1 MKKLFAKKTLHD
13 LTEESNHHHFKRVLG
28 PFSLTAMG
36 VGAVIGAGIFVLTGL
51 AAREFA
57 GPALILSFVLSGLAC
72 IFVALCYAEFASMV
86 PLAGSAYTYSYAALG
101 EVFAWIIG
109 WDLILEYS
117 LASSL
122 VAVGWSH
129 YFVNLIG
136 TFGLHI
142 PVWLTNDYW
151 TLLHHSHGDITHVA
165 PYLFGIPIVMNLPA
179 ALVIVVITAL
189 LVVGIKESARFNSI
203 IVGVKLVV
211 ILLVIF
217 IGWFYVKKENWGN
230 SFSTFAPFGIGG
242 IGTGAAYVFF
252 AYIGFDAV
260 STTAQEA
267 RNPKRDVPI
276 GIIVSLVLCTI
287 LYIAVTAVLTG
298 MIYYKEINVDAPL
311 ADAFTRYGMVKVS
324 FLISVGA
331 VAGLTS
337 VLLVLLLSQSRIFWA
352 IARDGLLPERVFAAV
367 HPRFGTPYIS
377 TIIVGVGVAITA
389 GCLPIEEIAKLVNIG
404 TLLAFCLVSA
414 AVIVLRIKDP
424 HHPRAFRC
432 PFVPVIPIL
441 GIIACVYMMVRL
453 ELFTWIR
460 LFVWLAVGAVIYAA
474 YGRRHSKLAKKHA
487 LMAKENAIP
496 AVRPDGLECT

>member
-1 MKKLFAKKTLHD
+1 MKKLFAKKALRD
-13 LTEESNHHHFKRVLG
+13 LAEESNHHHFKRVLG
-28 PFSLTAMG
+28 PFSLTALG
-36 VGAVIGAGIFVLTGL
+36 IGAVIGAGIFVLTGL
-51 AAREFA
+51 AAKEFA
-57 GPALILSFVLSGLAC
+57 GPSLILSFVLSGLAC

-101 EVFAWIIG
+101 EIFAWIIG

-129 YFVNLIG
+129 YFVKLLG
-136 TFGLHI
+136 LFGLHI
-142 PVWLTNDYW
+142 PPWLTNDYW
-151 TLLHHSHGDITHVA
+151 TLSHKAQD
-165 PYLFGIPIVMNLPA
+165 LFTQSVPFILGVPILFNLPA
-179 ALVIVVITAL
+179 ALIIIAITTL
-189 LVVGIKESARFNSI
+189 LVIGIKESARFNSI
-203 IVGVKLVV
+203 IVGVKLAV

-217 IGWFYVKKENWGN
+217 VGWFYVKGDNWGN
-230 SFSTFAPFGIGG
+230 SFDTFAPYGIGG

-276 GIIVSLVLCTI
+276 GIIVSLVLCTM

-298 MIYYKEINVDAPL
+298 MVYYKDINIDAPL
-311 ADAFTRYGMVKVS
+311 ADAFTRYGLTKVS
-324 FLISVGA
+324 FFISVGA

-352 IARDGLLPERVFAAV
+352 IARDGLLPERIFAAV

-377 TIIVGVGVAITA
+377 TIIVGACVALTA
-389 GCLPIEEIAKLVNIG
+389 CCFPIEEIAKLVNIG

-414 AVIVLRIKDP
+414 AVIILRVKDP
-424 HHPRAFRC
+424 NHPRAFKC

-441 GIIACVYMMVRL
+441 GILSCGYMMIRL
-453 ELFTWIR
+453 EFSTWLR
-460 LFVWLAVGAVIYAA
+460 LLVWLALGAVIYAA

-487 LMAKENAIP
+487 MMEKQNESLVALDKSH
-496 AVRPDGLECT
+496 L

>member
-1 MKKLFAKKTLHD
+1 MKKLFAKKNLSE
-13 LTEESNHHHFKRVLG
+13 LVEESNHHHFKRVLG
-28 PFSLTAMG
+28 PFSLTALG
-36 VGAVIGAGIFVLTGL
+36 IGAVIGAGIFVLTGL
-51 AAREFA
+51 AAKEFA
-57 GPALILSFVLSGLAC
+57 GPSLILSFVLSGLAC

-86 PLAGSAYTYSYAALG
+86 PLAGSAYTYSYVALG
-101 EVFAWIIG
+101 EIFAWIIG

-129 YFVNLIG
+129 YFVKLLG
-136 TFGLHI
+136 LFGLHI
-142 PVWLTNDYW
+142 PLWLTNDYW
-151 TLLHHSHGDITHVA
+151 TLSHLTQD
-165 PYLFGIPIVMNLPA
+165 LFTQSVPFIHGIPIVFNLPA
-179 ALVIVVITAL
+179 ALIIIAITTL
-189 LVVGIKESARFNSI
+189 LVIGIKESASFNSI
-203 IVGVKLVV
+203 IVGVKLAV
-211 ILLVIF
+211 IFLVIF
-217 IGWFYVKKENWGN
+217 VGWFYVKGDNWGN
-230 SFSTFAPFGIGG
+230 SFDTFAPYGIGG

-298 MIYYKEINVDAPL
+298 MVYYKDINIDAPL
-311 ADAFTRYGMVKVS
+311 ADAFTRYGLTKVS
-324 FLISVGA
+324 FFISVGA

-352 IARDGLLPERVFAAV
+352 IARDGLLPERIFAAV

-377 TIIVGVGVAITA
+377 TIIVGACVALTA
-389 GCLPIEEIAKLVNIG
+389 SCFPIEEIAKLVNIG

-414 AVIVLRIKDP
+414 AVIILRVKDP
-424 HHPRAFRC
+424 NHPRAFKC

-441 GIIACVYMMVRL
+441 GILSCGYMMVRL
-453 ELFTWIR
+453 EFSTWLR
-460 LFVWLAVGAVIYAA
+460 LLIWLALGAIIYAA
-474 YGRRHSKLAKKHA
+474 YGRRHGKLAKKHA
-487 LMAKENAIP
+487 LMEETKNDRI
-496 AVRPDGLECT
+496 RIFINK

>member
-1 MKKLFAKKTLHD
+1 MKKLFAKKTLRD
-13 LTEESNHHHFKRVLG
+13 LAEESNHHHFKRVLG
-28 PFSLTAMG
+28 PFSLTALG
-36 VGAVIGAGIFVLTGL
+36 IGAVIGAGIFVLTGL
-51 AAREFA
+51 AAKEFA
-57 GPALILSFVLSGLAC
+57 GPSLILSFVLSGIAC

-101 EVFAWIIG
+101 EIFAWIIG

-129 YFVNLIG
+129 YFIKLIG
-136 TFGLHI
+136 LFGLHI
-142 PVWLTNDYW
+142 PSWLTNDYL
-151 TLLHHSHGDITHVA
+151 TLSHLAPELIAQSV
-165 PYLFGIPIVMNLPA
+165 PYLFGIPIVFNLPA
-179 ALVIVVITAL
+179 ALIIIAITTL

-203 IVGVKLVV
+203 IVGVKLAV

-217 IGWFYVKKENWGN
+217 VGWFYVKPDNWGN
-230 SFSTFAPFGIGG
+230 SFSAFAPFGIGG

-298 MIYYKEINVDAPL
+298 MVYYKDINIDAPL
-311 ADAFTRYGMVKVS
+311 ADAFTRYGLAKVS
-324 FLISVGA
+324 FFVSVGA

-352 IARDGLLPERVFAAV
+352 IARDGLLPDRIFAAV

-377 TIIVGVGVAITA
+377 TIIVGACVALTA
-389 GCLPIEEIAKLVNIG
+389 SCFPIEEIAKLVNIG

-414 AVIVLRIKDP
+414 AVIILRRKDP
-424 HHPRAFRC
+424 HHPRAFKC

-441 GIIACVYMMVRL
+441 GILSCGYMMIRL
-453 ELFTWIR
+453 EFSTWLR
-460 LFVWLAVGAVIYAA
+460 LIAWLALGAIIYAA
-474 YGRRHSKLAKKHA
+474 YGRRHSRLARKYA
-487 LMAKENAIP
+487 LMEKPNESL
-496 AVRPDGLECT
+496 VELDKSYR

>member
-142 PVWLTNDYW
+142 PTWLTNDYW
-151 TLLHHSHGDITHVA
+151 TLLHHSNGDITHVA
-165 PYLFGIPIVMNLPA
+165 PFLFGIPIVMNLPA

-189 LVVGIKESARFNSI
+189 LVIGIKESARFNSI

-230 SFSTFAPFGIGG
+230 SFSAFAPFGVGG

-324 FLISVGA
+324 FFISVGA

-352 IARDGLLPERVFAAV
+352 IARDGLLPERVFAAI
-367 HPRFGTPYIS
+367 HPRFGTPYLS
-377 TIIVGVGVAITA
+377 TIIVGGCVAITA

-414 AVIVLRIKDP
+414 AVIILRIKDP

-460 LFVWLAVGAVIYAA
+460 LLIWLAIGGVIYAA

-487 LMAKENAIP
+487 LMIKQNDTL
-496 AVRPDGLECT
+496 AVMPEGL

>member
-1 MKKLFAKKTLHD
+1 MKRLFAKKSLRD
-13 LTEESNHHHFKRVLG
+13 LVEESNHHHFKRVLG
-28 PFSLTAMG
+28 PFSLTALG

-51 AAREFA
+51 AAKEFA
-57 GPALILSFVLSGLAC
+57 GPSLILSFVLSGLAC
-72 IFVALCYAEFASMV
+72 IFVALCYAEFASMA

-101 EVFAWIIG
+101 EVFAWIVG

-117 LASSL
+117 FASSL

-129 YFVNLIG
+129 YFVKLIEL
-136 TFGLHI
+136 FGLHI
-142 PVWLTNDYW
+142 PPWLTNDYW
-151 TLLHHSHGDITHVA
+151 TLSHQANDLFAQSV
-165 PYLFGIPIVMNLPA
+165 PYIYGIPVVFNLPA
-179 ALVIVVITAL
+179 ALIILVITAL

-203 IVGVKLVV
+203 IVGVKLIV

-217 IGWFYVKKENWGN
+217 VGWFYVKRDNWGN
-230 SFSTFAPFGIGG
+230 GFETFAPYGIGG

-267 RNPKRDVPI
+267 KNPKRDLPI

-298 MIYYKEINVDAPL
+298 MVYYKDINIDAPL
-311 ADAFTRYGMVKVS
+311 ADAFTRCGLTKVS
-324 FLISVGA
+324 FFISVGA

-337 VLLVLLLSQSRIFWA
+337 VLLVLLLSQSRILWA
-352 IARDGLLPERVFAAV
+352 MARDGLLSERLFAAV

-377 TIIVGVGVAITA
+377 TIIVGACVALTA
-389 GCLPIEEIAKLVNIG
+389 SCFPIEEIAKLVNIG

-414 AVIVLRIKDP
+414 AVIILRAKDP
-424 HHPRAFRC
+424 HHPRAFKC

-441 GIIACVYMMVRL
+441 GILFCGYMMIRL
-453 ELFTWIR
+453 EFSTWLR
-460 LFVWLAVGAVIYAA
+460 LIVWLALGSIIYAA

-487 LMAKENAIP
+487 LVVKQSASLAELDKSS
-496 AVRPDGLECT
+496 L

>member
-1 MKKLFAKKTLHD
+1 MKKLFAKKALRD
-13 LTEESNHHHFKRVLG
+13 LAEESNHHHFKRVLG
-28 PFSLTAMG
+28 PFSLTALG
-36 VGAVIGAGIFVLTGL
+36 IGAVIGAGIFVLTGL
-51 AAREFA
+51 AAKEFA
-57 GPALILSFVLSGLAC
+57 GPGLILSFVLSGLAC
-72 IFVALCYAEFASMV
+72 IFVALCYAEFASMI

-129 YFVNLIG
+129 YFVKLLG
-136 TFGLHI
+136 LFGLHI
-142 PVWLTNDYW
+142 PHWLTNDYW
-151 TLLHHSHGDITHVA
+151 TLSHQAQG
-165 PYLFGIPIVMNLPA
+165 LFTQSVPFIHGIPIVFNLPA
-179 ALVIVVITAL
+179 ALIIIAITTL
-189 LVVGIKESARFNSI
+189 LVIGIKESARFNSI
-203 IVGVKLVV
+203 IVGVKLAV

-217 IGWFYVKKENWGN
+217 VGWFYVKGDNWGN
-230 SFSTFAPFGIGG
+230 SFDTFAPYGIGG

-276 GIIVSLVLCTI
+276 GIIASLILCTI

-298 MIYYKEINVDAPL
+298 MVYYKDINIDAPL
-311 ADAFTRYGMVKVS
+311 ADAFTRYGLTKVS
-324 FLISVGA
+324 FFISVGA
-331 VAGLTS
+331 IAGLTS

-352 IARDGLLPERVFAAV
+352 IARDGLLPERIFATI

-377 TIIVGVGVAITA
+377 TIIVGACVALTA
-389 GCLPIEEIAKLVNIG
+389 SCFPIEEIAKLVNIG

-414 AVIVLRIKDP
+414 AVIILRVKDP
-424 HHPRAFRC
+424 NHSRAFKC

-441 GIIACVYMMVRL
+441 GILSCGYMMIRL
-453 ELFTWIR
+453 EFSTWLR
-460 LFVWLAVGAVIYAA
+460 LLVWLAIGAIIYAA
-474 YGRRHSKLAKKHA
+474 YGRHHSKLAKKHA
-487 LMAKENAIP
+487 LMEKQNES
-496 AVRPDGLECT
+496 LEELDRSYL

>member
-1 MKKLFAKKTLHD
+1 MKKLFAKKTLRD
-13 LTEESNHHHFKRVLG
+13 LAEESNHYHFKRVLG
-28 PFSLTAMG
+28 PFSLTALG
-36 VGAVIGAGIFVLTGL
+36 IGAVIGAGIFVLTGL

-57 GPALILSFVLSGLAC
+57 GPSLILSFVLSGLAC

-86 PLAGSAYTYSYAALG
+86 PLAGSAYTYSYTALG
-101 EVFAWIIG
+101 EIFAWIIG

-129 YFVNLIG
+129 YFIQLLG
-136 TFGLHI
+136 LFGLSL
-142 PVWLTNDYW
+142 PSWLTNDYW
-151 TLLHHSHGDITHVA
+151 TLSHQTGDLFAQSV
-165 PYLFGIPIVMNLPA
+165 PYLCGIPVVFNLPA
-179 ALVIVVITAL
+179 ALIIIAITAV
-189 LVVGIKESARFNSI
+189 LVIGIKESARFNSI
-203 IVGVKLVV
+203 IVGIKLAV
-211 ILLVIF
+211 ILLVIGV
-217 IGWFYVKKENWGN
+217 GWFYVKRDNWGN
-230 SFSTFAPFGIGG
+230 SFETFAPFGIGG

-298 MIYYKEINVDAPL
+298 MVYYKDINIDAPL
-311 ADAFTRYGMVKVS
+311 ADAFTRYGLTRVS
-324 FLISVGA
+324 FFISVGA

-352 IARDGLLPERVFAAV
+352 IARDGLLPERIFAAV

-377 TIIVGVGVAITA
+377 TIIVGACVALTA
-389 GCLPIEEIAKLVNIG
+389 CCFPIEEIAKLVNIG

-414 AVIVLRIKDP
+414 AVIILRVKDP
-424 HHPRAFRC
+424 CHPRAFKC

-441 GIIACVYMMVRL
+441 GILSCGYMMIRL
-453 ELFTWIR
+453 EFSTWLR
-460 LFVWLAVGAVIYAA
+460 LLVWLALGAIIYVA
-474 YGRRHSKLAKKHA
+474 YGRRHSKLARKYALVTKKNEA
-487 LMAKENAIP
+487 LVELNKSY
-496 AVRPDGLECT
+496 L

>member
-1 MKKLFAKKTLHD
+1 MPNSRRWFPL
-13 LTEESNHHHFKRVLG
+13 R
-28 PFSLTAMG
+28 
-36 VGAVIGAGIFVLTGL
+36 
-51 AAREFA
+51 AAPIRTRMR
-57 GPALILSFVLSGLAC
+57 PW
-72 IFVALCYAEFASMV
+72 
-86 PLAGSAYTYSYAALG
+86 G

-129 YFVNLIG
+129 YFINLIG

-142 PVWLTNDYW
+142 PIWLTNDYW
-151 TLLHHSHGDITHVA
+151 TLLHHSNGVITHVA
-165 PYLFGIPIVMNLPA
+165 PYFCGIPIVMNLPA

-230 SFSTFAPFGIGG
+230 SFSAFAPFGVGG

-276 GIIVSLVLCTI
+276 GIIASLVLCTI
-287 LYIAVTAVLTG
+287 LYIAVTAILTG
-298 MIYYKEINVDAPL
+298 MVYYKDINVDAPL
-311 ADAFTRYGMVKVS
+311 ADAFARYGMVKVS
-324 FLISVGA
+324 FFISVGA

-352 IARDGLLPERVFAAV
+352 IARDGLLPERVFAAI
-367 HPRFGTPYIS
+367 HPRFGTPYLS
-377 TIIVGVGVAITA
+377 TIIVGGCVAITA

-424 HHPRAFRC
+424 HHPRAFRVSLC
-432 PFVPVIPIL
+432 AGNTHIGHHCLCLHDDSPRT
-441 GIIACVYMMVRL
+441 VYMDKALRMACNR
-453 ELFTWIR
+453 
-460 LFVWLAVGAVIYAA
+460 GVIYAA

-496 AVRPDGLECT
+496 AVSPEGL

>member
-72 IFVALCYAEFASMV
+72 IFVALCYAEFASMI

-151 TLLHHSHGDITHVA
+151 TLLHHSNGALTHVA
-165 PYLFGIPIVMNLPA
+165 PYFCGIPIVMNLPA
-179 ALVIVVITAL
+179 TLIIVVITAL

-230 SFSTFAPFGIGG
+230 SFSSFAPFGVGG

-276 GIIVSLVLCTI
+276 GIIASLVLCTI
-287 LYIAVTAVLTG
+287 LYIAVTAILTG
-298 MIYYKEINVDAPL
+298 MVYYKDINVDAPL
-311 ADAFTRYGMVKVS
+311 ADAFARYGMVKVS
-324 FLISVGA
+324 FFISVGA

-352 IARDGLLPERVFAAV
+352 IARDGLLPERVFAAI
-367 HPRFGTPYIS
+367 HPRFGTPYLS
-377 TIIVGVGVAITA
+377 TIIVGGCVAITA

-441 GIIACVYMMVRL
+441 GIIACVYMMIRL

-460 LFVWLAVGAVIYAA
+460 LFVWLAIGGVIYVA

-487 LMAKENAIP
+487 LMAKEKDSP
-496 AVRPDGLECT
+496 ACLPL

>member
-1 MKKLFAKKTLHD
+1 MKKLFAKKALHD
-13 LTEESNHHHFKRVLG
+13 LAEESNHHHFKRVLG

-142 PVWLTNDYW
+142 PAWLTNDYW
-151 TLLHHSHGDITHVA
+151 TLSHHSNGVLTHVA
-165 PYLFGIPIVMNLPA
+165 PYFCGIPIVLNLPA
-179 ALVIVVITAL
+179 ALIIVVITAL

-203 IVGVKLVV
+203 IVGVKLAV

-230 SFSTFAPFGIGG
+230 SFSAFAPFGVGG

-276 GIIVSLVLCTI
+276 GIIASLVLCTI
-287 LYIAVTAVLTG
+287 LYIAVTAILTG
-298 MIYYKEINVDAPL
+298 MVYYKEINVDAPL
-311 ADAFTRYGMVKVS
+311 ADAFARYGMVNVS
-324 FLISVGA
+324 FFISVGA

-352 IARDGLLPERVFAAV
+352 IARDGLLPERVFAAI
-367 HPRFGTPYIS
+367 HPRFGTPYLS
-377 TIIVGVGVAITA
+377 TIIVGGCVAITA

-441 GIIACVYMMVRL
+441 GIIACVYMMIRL

-460 LFVWLAVGAVIYAA
+460 LLIWLAIGGVIYAA

-487 LMAKENAIP
+487 LMVKQNAIP
-496 AVRPDGLECT
+496 AVRPEGLEV

>member
-1 MKKLFAKKTLHD
+1 MKKLFAKKALHD
-13 LTEESNHHHFKRVLG
+13 LVEESNHHHFKRVLG
-28 PFSLTAMG
+28 PFSLSAMG

-129 YFVNLIG
+129 YFIKLIG

-142 PVWLTNDYW
+142 PTWLTNDYW
-151 TLLHHSHGDITHVA
+151 TLSHHSNGVLTQIV
-165 PYLFGIPIVMNLPA
+165 PYFCGIPIVLNLPA
-179 ALVIVVITAL
+179 ALIIIVITAL

-203 IVGVKLVV
+203 IVGVKLAV
-211 ILLVIF
+211 ILMVIF

-230 SFSTFAPFGIGG
+230 SFSTFAPFGVGG

-276 GIIVSLVLCTI
+276 GIIASLVLCTI
-287 LYIAVTAVLTG
+287 LYIAVTAILTG
-298 MIYYKEINVDAPL
+298 MVYYKDINVDAPL
-311 ADAFTRYGMVKVS
+311 ADAFSRYGMVKVS
-324 FLISVGA
+324 FFISVGA

-337 VLLVLLLSQSRIFWA
+337 VLLVLLLGQSRIFWA
-352 IARDGLLPERVFAAV
+352 IARDGLLPERIFAAI

-377 TIIVGVGVAITA
+377 TIIVGGCVSITA

-404 TLLAFCLVSA
+404 TLLAFCMVSA
-414 AVIVLRIKDP
+414 AVIILRVKAP
-424 HHPRAFRC
+424 HHPRAFKC
-432 PFVPVIPIL
+432 PFVPVIPVL
-441 GIIACVYMMVRL
+441 GIIACVYMMIRL

-460 LFVWLAVGAVIYAA
+460 LFIWLAIGAVVYAV

-487 LMAKENAIP
+487 LMEKENT
-496 AVRPDGLECT
+496 RL

>member
-1 MKKLFAKKTLHD
+1 MKKLFVKKSLRD
-13 LTEESNHHHFKRVLG
+13 LSEESNHHHFKRVLG
-28 PFSLTAMG
+28 PFSLTALG
-36 VGAVIGAGIFVLTGL
+36 IGAVIGAGIFVLTGL
-51 AAREFA
+51 AAKEFA
-57 GPALILSFVLSGLAC
+57 GPSLILSFVLSGLAC
-72 IFVALCYAEFASMV
+72 IFVALCYAEFASMI

-101 EVFAWIIG
+101 EIFAWIIG

-129 YFVNLIG
+129 YFVKLIG
-136 TFGLHI
+136 LFGLHI
-142 PVWLTNDYW
+142 PSWLTNDYW
-151 TLLHHSHGDITHVA
+151 TLSHQTPDLFAQNV
-165 PYLFGIPIVMNLPA
+165 PYLFGIPVVFNLPA
-179 ALVIVVITAL
+179 ALIIIAITTL
-189 LVVGIKESARFNSI
+189 LVIGIKESARFNSI
-203 IVGVKLVV
+203 IVGVKLAV

-217 IGWFYVKKENWGN
+217 VGWFYVKSDNWGN
-230 SFSTFAPFGIGG
+230 SFSAFAPFGIGG

-298 MIYYKEINVDAPL
+298 MVYYKDINIDAPL
-311 ADAFTRYGMVKVS
+311 ADAFTRYGLVKVS
-324 FLISVGA
+324 FFISVGA

-352 IARDGLLPERVFAAV
+352 IARDGLLPERIFAAI

-377 TIIVGVGVAITA
+377 TIIVGACVALTA
-389 GCLPIEEIAKLVNIG
+389 SCFPIEEIAKLVNIG
-404 TLLAFCLVSA
+404 TLLAFCLVAA
-414 AVIVLRIKDP
+414 AVIILRVKDP
-424 HHPRAFRC
+424 HHPRAFKC

-441 GIIACVYMMVRL
+441 GILSCGYMMIRL
-453 ELFTWIR
+453 EFSTWLR
-460 LFVWLAVGAVIYAA
+460 LIAWLALGAIIYAA
-474 YGRRHSKLAKKHA
+474 YGRHHSKLARKYA
-487 LMAKENAIP
+487 LMEKQNESLVKLDKSYP
-496 AVRPDGLECT
+496 

>member
-1 MKKLFAKKTLHD
+1 MKKMFAKKALRD
-13 LTEESNHHHFKRVLG
+13 LAEESGHHHFKRVLG
-28 PFSLTAMG
+28 PFSLTALG
-36 VGAVIGAGIFVLTGL
+36 IGAVIGAGIFVLTGL

-57 GPALILSFVLSGLAC
+57 GPSLILSFVLSGLAC

-129 YFVNLIG
+129 YFVKLIG
-136 TFGLHI
+136 LFGLHI
-142 PVWLTNDYW
+142 PHWLTTDYW
-151 TLLHHSHGDITHVA
+151 TLSHQGNNLAAQGVPFFYD
-165 PYLFGIPIVMNLPA
+165 IPIVFNLPA
-179 ALVIVVITAL
+179 GLIIVVITAL

-203 IVGVKLVV
+203 IVGVKLSV
-211 ILLVIF
+211 ILMVIF
-217 IGWFYVKKENWGN
+217 VGWFFIKNDNWGT
-230 SFSTFAPFGIGG
+230 SFETFAPFGIGG

-276 GIIVSLVLCTI
+276 GIIVSLILCTI

-298 MIYYKEINVDAPL
+298 MVYYKDINIDAPL
-311 ADAFTRYGMVKVS
+311 ADAFTRHGLVKVS
-324 FLISVGA
+324 FFISVGA

-337 VLLVLLLSQSRIFWA
+337 VLLVLLMSQSRILWA
-352 IARDGLLPERVFAAV
+352 IARDGLLPERIFAAV
-367 HPRFGTPYIS
+367 HPRFGTPHIS
-377 TIIVGVGVAITA
+377 TIIVGGCVALTA
-389 GCLPIEEIAKLVNIG
+389 CCFPIEEIAKLVNIG

-414 AVIVLRIKDP
+414 AVIILRIKDP
-424 HHPRAFRC
+424 HHPRAFKC

-441 GIIACVYMMVRL
+441 GILSCGYMMIRL
-453 ELFTWIR
+453 EFSTWLR
-460 LFVWLAVGAVIYAA
+460 LIVWLAIGSVIYAA
-474 YGRRHSKLAKKHA
+474 YGRRHSKLARKHA
-487 LMAKENAIP
+487 LMERQNDSIVALDKSCP
-496 AVRPDGLECT
+496 

>member
-1 MKKLFAKKTLHD
+1 MKRLFAKKALRD

-28 PFSLTAMG
+28 PFSLTALG

-51 AAREFA
+51 AAKEFA
-57 GPALILSFVLSGLAC
+57 GPSLILSFVLSGLAC

-129 YFVNLIG
+129 YFVKLIG
-136 TFGLHI
+136 LFGLHI
-142 PVWLTNDYW
+142 PPWLTNDYW
-151 TLLHHSHGDITHVA
+151 TLSHQARMPFV
-165 PYLFGIPIVMNLPA
+165 YGIPIVFNLPA
-179 ALVIVVITAL
+179 ALIIIVITAL

-217 IGWFYVKKENWGN
+217 VGWFYVKRDNWGS
-230 SFSTFAPFGIGG
+230 SFETFAPYGIGG

-267 RNPKRDVPI
+267 KNPKRDVPI

-298 MIYYKEINVDAPL
+298 MIYYKDINIDAPL
-311 ADAFTRYGMVKVS
+311 ADAFTRCGLTKVS
-324 FLISVGA
+324 FFISVGA

-337 VLLVLLLSQSRIFWA
+337 VLLVLLLSQSRILWA
-352 IARDGLLPERVFAAV
+352 MARDGLLSERLFAAV

-377 TIIVGVGVAITA
+377 TIIVGGCVALTA
-389 GCLPIEEIAKLVNIG
+389 SCFPIEEIAKLVNIG

-414 AVIVLRIKDP
+414 AVIILRVKDP
-424 HHPRAFRC
+424 HHPRAFKC
-432 PFVPVIPIL
+432 PFVPVIPVL
-441 GIIACVYMMVRL
+441 GIFFCGYMMIRL
-453 ELFTWIR
+453 EFSTWLR
-460 LFVWLAVGAVIYAA
+460 LLVWLALGSIIYAA

-487 LMAKENAIP
+487 LMEKQNVSIIKLDK
-496 AVRPDGLECT
+496 RYL